1 MSRAMPARHIL
12 AIDQGT
18 TSSRALLFDEAGR
31 VLATAQKELTQHFP
45 HDGWV
50 EHDAEEIWRDTVAV
64 CRDAVAAANIEPGDI
79 AAIGIANQRETTVLW
94 ERATGKPVHRA
105 IVWQD
110 RRTAERCREL
120 QRGGAA
126 PLVAAR
132 TGLVIDPYFSA
143 TKLAWLLDT
152 VPGAR
157 TKAQRG
163 ELCFGTV
170 DSYLLFRLTGGAVHA
185 TDAANASRTML
196 FDIGAQDW
204 DAELLDLFG
213 VPAAL
218 LPEVRDN
225 AADFGAATPD
235 LFGRAI
241 PIAGMA
247 GDQQAA
253 LVGQGCF
260 APGTIKSTYG
270 TGCFALMN
278 IGGEARASQHR
289 LLTTVGYR
297 LRGKTTYALEG
308 SIFVAGAAIQ
318 WLRDG
323 LRVLDSAA
331 SSEAAAASR
340 RPSGLY
346 LVPAFTGMGAPHW
359 VPEARGAMFGV
370 TRDTTGDDLVR
381 AALEAVC
388 YQSRDLLDAF
398 AADSAMKPAAMRV
411 DGGMARNDWMLQFLA
426 DMLGVTVERPA
437 LNEATAFGAAR
448 LAAVGA
454 GLCATPGD
462 FGANGQLDR
471 RFDPAMP
478 QARRDELYAGWK
490 RAVEAVKAYTAS

>member
-1 MSRAMPARHIL
+1 
-12 AIDQGT
+12 
-18 TSSRALLFDEAGR
+18 
-31 VLATAQKELTQHFP
+31 
-45 HDGWV
+45 
-50 EHDAEEIWRDTVAV
+50 
-64 CRDAVAAANIEPGDI
+64 
-79 AAIGIANQRETTVLW
+79 
-94 ERATGKPVHRA
+94 
-105 IVWQD
+105 
-110 RRTAERCREL
+110 
-120 QRGGAA
+120 
-126 PLVAAR
+126 
-132 TGLVIDPYFSA
+132 
-143 TKLAWLLDT
+143 
-152 VPGAR
+152 
-157 TKAQRG
+157 

-204 DAELLDLFG
+204 DPEL
-213 VPAAL
+213 
-218 LPEVRDN
+218 R
-225 AADFGAATPD
+225 D

-340 RPSGLY
+340 QPSGLY
-346 LVPAFTGMGAPHW
+346 LVPAFT
-359 VPEARGAMFGV
+359 
-370 TRDTTGDDLVR
+370 
-381 AALEAVC
+381 
-388 YQSRDLLDAF
+388 
-398 AADSAMKPAAMRV
+398 
-411 DGGMARNDWMLQFLA
+411 
-426 DMLGVTVERPA
+426 
-437 LNEATAFGAAR
+437 
-448 LAAVGA
+448 
-454 GLCATPGD
+454 
-462 FGANGQLDR
+462 
-471 RFDPAMP
+471 
-478 QARRDELYAGWK
+478 
-490 RAVEAVKAYTAS
+490 

>member
-1 MSRAMPARHIL
+1 MPRHVL

-18 TSSRALLFDEAGR
+18 TSSRALLFDEAGK
-31 VLATAQKELTQHFP
+31 VVATAQKELPQHFP

-50 EHDAEEIWRDTVAV
+50 EHDADGIWRDTVQV
-64 CRDAVAAANIEPGDI
+64 CREAIAAAKVAPGDI

-94 ERATGKPVHRA
+94 ERATGRPVHRA

-120 QRGGAA
+120 QRSGAA
-126 PLVAAR
+126 ALIAAR

-143 TKLAWLLDT
+143 TKLAWLLDN
-152 VPGAR
+152 VPEAR
-157 TKAQRG
+157 ARAERG

-196 FDIGAQDW
+196 FDIRAQHW
-204 DAELLDLFG
+204 DAELLRLFG
-213 VPAAL
+213 VPASL
-218 LPEVRDN
+218 LPDVRDN
-225 AADFGAATPD
+225 AGDFGAATSD

-253 LVGQGCF
+253 LIGQGCF
-260 APGTIKSTYG
+260 SPGTIKSTYG

-278 IGGEARASQHR
+278 IGAEARASRHR

-297 LRGKTTYALEG
+297 LHGETAYALEG

-331 SSEAAAASR
+331 ASAAVAAESG
-340 RPSGLY
+340 PSGIY
-346 LVPAFTGMGAPHW
+346 LVPAFTGLGAPHW
-359 VPEARGAMFGV
+359 VPEARGAIFGV
-370 TRDTTGDDLVR
+370 TRDTTGGDLVR

-388 YQSRDLLDAF
+388 YQTRDLLDAF
-398 AADSAMKPAAMRV
+398 AADSGMKPAAMRV
-411 DGGMARNDWMLQFLA
+411 DGGMAGNDWMLQFLA
-426 DMLGVTVERPA
+426 DMLGIAVERPA

-448 LAAVGA
+448 LAAAGA
-454 GLCATPGD
+454 GLCASPED
-462 FGANGQLDR
+462 FGAGWQLDR
-471 RFDPAMP
+471 RFEPAMS
-478 QARRDELYAGWK
+478 ADRRDKLYAGWK
-490 RAVEAVKAYTAS
+490 HAVETVKDYTAG